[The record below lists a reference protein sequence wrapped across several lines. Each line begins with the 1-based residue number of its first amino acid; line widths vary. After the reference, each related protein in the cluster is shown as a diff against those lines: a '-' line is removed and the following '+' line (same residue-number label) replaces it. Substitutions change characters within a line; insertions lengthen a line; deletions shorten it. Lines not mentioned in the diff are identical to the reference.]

1 MIVSKEFQEK
11 IVNDYLKNNSTEKTQ
26 GFIDG
31 INKAFELIDK
41 ILKENKNEKK
51 SYRKSKRNLSNY
63 VMF

>member
-51 SYRKSKRNLSNY
+51 S
-63 VMF
+63 